1 MKLNSNEKYPQIL
14 KNLTEIKVG
23 EIRRLIDMEL
33 RNDSRLVVIVSVNRA
48 DESAEVA
55 LVNNL
60 LEIATPRDILLST
73 QVTGSMFELVLF
85 PDFTTHV
92 WKQQLESSPVFGN
105 LDASKV
111 QSWIKDNYIHG
122 NNIESISGLND
133 SNKRGVYLPEFA
145 DHVWLF
151 RGKEIDALNLL
162 GHVPKISVSNLRFYE
177 IWRKPNESMK
187 LTDIILENNLDVSL
201 IDNFFSNDSIRL
213 ELV

>member
-1 MKLNSNEKYPQIL
+1 MKLTSNEKYPQIL

-33 RNDSRLVVIVSVNRA
+33 KNDSRLVVIVSINRA

-111 QSWIKDNYIHG
+111 QSWIKDNYIHD
-122 NNIESISGLND
+122 NNIKSISGLND

-162 GHVPKISVSNLRFYE
+162 GHVPEISVSNLRFYE

-201 IDNFFSNDSIRL
+201 IDKFFSNDSIRL

>member
-1 MKLNSNEKYPQIL
+1 MKLTSNEKYPQIL

-33 RNDSRLVVIVSVNRA
+33 RNDSRLVVIVSINRA

-111 QSWIKDNYIHG
+111 QSWIKDNYIHC

-162 GHVPKISVSNLRFYE
+162 GHVPEISVSNLRFYE

-187 LTDIILENNLDVSL
+187 LTDIILENDLDVSL
-201 IDNFFSNDSIRL
+201 IDQFFSNDSIRL

>member
-1 MKLNSNEKYPQIL
+1 MKLNSNEKYPQNF
-14 KNLTEIKVG
+14 KNLSEIKVG

-33 RNDSRLVVIVSVNRA
+33 RNDSRLVVIASVNRA
-48 DESAEVA
+48 DESAEVV

-73 QVTGSMFELVLF
+73 QVTGSMFELVLL

-105 LDASKV
+105 LNASEI
-111 QSWIKDNYIHG
+111 QSWIKENYSNDN
-122 NNIESISGLND
+122 NTKSINGLND
-133 SNKRGVYLPEFA
+133 SDKRGVYLPEFA

-162 GHVPKISVSNLRFYE
+162 GHIPEISVSNQRFHE
-177 IWRKPNESMK
+177 IWRKPNEGMK
-187 LTDIILENNLDVSL
+187 LTDIILENNLGVSL
-201 IDNFFSNDSIRL
+201 IDKFFSNDSIRL

>member
-1 MKLNSNEKYPQIL
+1 MKFNSDEKYSENLKIL
-14 KNLTEIKVG
+14 SEIKVG

-48 DESAEVA
+48 DESAEVV

-73 QVTGSMFELVLF
+73 QLTGAPFELVLL
-85 PDFTTHV
+85 PDFTTRV

-105 LDASKV
+105 LDVTKI
-111 QSWIKDNYIHG
+111 QSWIKENYIHDFNTKG
-122 NNIESISGLND
+122 INGLND
-133 SNKRGVYLPEFA
+133 SVERGVYLPEFA

-162 GHVPKISVSNLRFYE
+162 GHVPEISVSNQRFYE

-201 IDNFFSNDSIRL
+201 IDKFFSNDSIRL